1 MRPRSTPG
9 AIRPKISTMPRPK
22 TEAAAFLDL
31 YKLSVEKK
39 RLQQELQALEVRRQ
53 QIGDRLSAL
62 DSQIAT
68 LETRVEALREQEEPA
83 SRALP
88 GLAHPIPESFDMV
101 FLEY

>member
-1 MRPRSTPG
+1 MRPRSNSG

-39 RLQQELQALEVRRQ
+39 RLQQELQSLEVRRQ
-53 QIGDRLSAL
+53 QIGDRLSVLNAQI
-62 DSQIAT
+62 DS
-68 LETRVEALREQEEPA
+68 LETRVESLREQEEPS
-83 SRALP
+83 SRPMP
-88 GLAHPIPESFDMV
+88 GLAHPIPDSFDMV